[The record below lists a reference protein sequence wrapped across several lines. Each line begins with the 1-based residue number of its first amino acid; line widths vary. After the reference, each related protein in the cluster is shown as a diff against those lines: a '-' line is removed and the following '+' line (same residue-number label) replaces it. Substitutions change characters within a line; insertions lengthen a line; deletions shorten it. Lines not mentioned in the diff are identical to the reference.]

1 MTTLDSKL
9 VNSAEVA
16 KLLGVSPQVVLKW
29 AKQGK
34 IPVIRL
40 NKRVLRFDLAAIQ
53 AWLKSNEQQG

>member
-16 KLLGVSPQVVLKW
+16 KLLSVSSQVVLKW

-40 NKRVLRFDLAAIQ
+40 NKRVLRFDLAAVQ